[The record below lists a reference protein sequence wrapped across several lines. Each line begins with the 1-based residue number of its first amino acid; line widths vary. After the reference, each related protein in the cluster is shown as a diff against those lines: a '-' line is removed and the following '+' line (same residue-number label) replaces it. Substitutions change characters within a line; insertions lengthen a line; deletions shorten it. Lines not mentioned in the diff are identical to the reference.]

1 MKMIAAGWYS
11 DPAGPGERYWDGNQW
26 TSHTQADVPRQASG
40 ASVHSTPH
48 LIWGGALF
56 IALGSLAA
64 WAHGI
69 TSLDSNVQW
78 PITAD
83 LFPHGY
89 LFLALSAI
97 GLVLFFRLPDKTSI
111 DTMWTFA
118 LLTLIIVG
126 TDAMFVV
133 VKLNSDFQ
141 SLGAGLFLTL
151 GGAVA
156 LFTGASLMRSEAGQP
171 PFVEASKDRPT
182 TN

>member
-1 MKMIAAGWYS
+1 MKTTAAGWYT
-11 DPAGPGERYWDGNQW
+11 DPVGAGERYWDGNQW
-26 TSHTQADVPRQASG
+26 TSHTQAATPPRASDD
-40 ASVHSTPH
+40 SDHSTPH

-64 WAHGI
+64 WAYGI
-69 TSLDSNVQW
+69 TSLDSNVRW

-97 GLVLFFRLPDKTSI
+97 GLGLFFRLPDKTSV
-111 DTMWTFA
+111 DTMWIFA
-118 LLTLIIVG
+118 VLTLIIVG
-126 TDAMFVV
+126 TDAVFVI
-133 VKLNSDFQ
+133 VKLNGEFQ

-156 LFTGASLMRSEAGQP
+156 MLAGASHMRNEVDQAP
-171 PFVEASKDRPT
+171 LAEFSKDRPT